1 MGWGNGDVIKF
12 KGQSY
17 GKLRRKYME
26 AKQLFED
33 PLFPPNDN
41 SLGLGRQFTGR
52 VQWKRPTELTESP
65 RLFVEKASSKDVT
78 QGRLGNCWLVAACA
92 ALTTVKELWKT
103 VVPDYKLQEWDPTR
117 PEQYAGI
124 FHFRFWRTG
133 KWVDVV
139 IDDLLPVDAE
149 GQLIFCHSTTQNEF
163 WSALLEKAYAKLC
176 GSYGALDGGNLCD
189 ALIDFTSGI
198 GEMINLREG
207 YTSLESKEKLRKQM
221 LRRHDE
227 HALMC
232 CAISTNDSSLF
243 ETRTRTG
250 LVIGH
255 AYGITSVKE
264 INVGTAGLMS
274 IFKSGEKITLLR
286 LRNPWGSKE
295 WTGAFSDGVNQGA
308 SGGGDTNNTQ
318 LHSASTSRVGADESE
333 DEDDEGSDIPNSK
346 LRAFDNSSISLGSGP
361 STSGRSHAPAAAS
374 NIATNI
380 SPSYKNVKK
389 YRNEFAYTQEQL
401 LNMNSRSPEWVKI
414 PKSEKEKL
422 GLTFEDDGEFWIPY
436 EDFAAEFTDL
446 SVCQLVNTSIF
457 SFRKTWS
464 ENNLFG
470 QWTNPH
476 RAGGCPNHDTFL
488 RNPQYYFDVPKEGL
502 ELMIQIIQTDR
513 RGVSENNDSARRAEY
528 NSIGFHVMKVEDN
541 REHRLHKMQKKA
553 VTSDYCK
560 TRSMFFQGNLDE
572 GRYVVV
578 PTTFEP
584 GIATEFLMRVY
595 SDAAIAVKELTHDYP
610 EPHWMCT
617 PFCSAPTCVTV
628 ITVEGASELKA
639 DNTYCIIK
647 VEREQLRSPTVEGS
661 YSPTWNLKGIFFRT
675 DICKPIVVELWEN
688 RMLQRD
694 HFLGN
699 AVLTGA
705 ADNQMTSVKAPLV
718 GRGQKQS
725 ERHPGEMKI
734 TFITYDDLNSA

>member
-26 AKQLFED
+26 TKELFED

-41 SLGLGRQFTGR
+41 SFGLGRQLTGR

-133 KWVDVV
+133 KWIDVV

-207 YTSLESKEKLRKQM
+207 YSSLESKEQLRKQM

-232 CAISTNDSSLF
+232 CAISTSDSALF
-243 ETRTRTG
+243 ETRTKTG

-264 INVGTAGLMS
+264 INIGQAGLLS
-274 IFKSGEKITLLR
+274 IFKTGEKITLLR

-295 WTGAFSDGVNQGA
+295 WTGAFSDG
-308 SGGGDTNNTQ
+308 
-318 LHSASTSRVGADESE
+318 
-333 DEDDEGSDIPNSK
+333 
-346 LRAFDNSSISLGSGP
+346 
-361 STSGRSHAPAAAS
+361 
-374 NIATNI
+374 
-380 SPSYKNVKK
+380 
-389 YRNEFAYTQEQL
+389 
-401 LNMNSRSPEWVKI
+401 SPEWVKI

-422 GLTFEDDGEFWIPY
+422 GLTFEDDGEIPY

-457 SFRKTWS
+457 SLRKTWS
-464 ENNLFG
+464 DNNLFG
-470 QWTNPH
+470 QWTKPH

-488 RNPQYYFDVPKEGL
+488 RNPQYYFDVPKDGI
-502 ELMIQIIQTDR
+502 ELMVQIIQTDR
-513 RGVSENNDSARRAEY
+513 RGVGDTSSSRRADY
-528 NSIGFHVMKVEDN
+528 NSIGFHIMRVEDN

-584 GIATEFLMRVY
+584 GIETEFLMRVY
-595 SDAAIAVKELTHDYP
+595 SDAAITVKELTHDYP

-639 DNTYCIIK
+639 ENTYCIIK
-647 VEREQLRSPTVEGS
+647 VEGEQLRSNTVEGS

-688 RMLQRD
+688 RTLQRD

-699 AVLTGA
+699 AVLTGS

-725 ERHPGEMKI
+725 ERHPGEMKVV
-734 TFITYDDLNSA
+734 FITYDDLSSA